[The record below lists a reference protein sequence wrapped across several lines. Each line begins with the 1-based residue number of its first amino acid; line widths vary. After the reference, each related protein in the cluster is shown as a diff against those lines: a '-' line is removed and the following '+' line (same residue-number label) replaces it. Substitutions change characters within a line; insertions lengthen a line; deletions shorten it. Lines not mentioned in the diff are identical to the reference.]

1 MYPTLFDLA
10 IFGYIAATGL
20 SLAYLVQR
28 EEWLHRLASVAT
40 IAGWVLHAVAL
51 LALAFRL
58 GRPPLGSLSEAVSV
72 AVWVA
77 VLWALWVERQYGVK
91 VLGAFVLPV
100 VLVFSLN
107 SATTRSL
114 GIPGIE
120 RALGGAWIWVHIGL
134 VLVGIAAFV
143 LNFAGALMYVLQE
156 RQLKA
161 KRPGALYYR
170 LPDLETLDRLTYRT
184 LAFGFPF
191 LTTGL
196 ILGVLWAGR
205 AWGSVFSY
213 DPLALLSF
221 VAWAIYA
228 GTLAGRA
235 AAGWHGRRAAYFAII
250 GFAALVLTLGAG
262 TRAAPLW
269 TPRGAAAA
277 GPPASGAAGGLDW
290 MLMGGPQILGQVK
303 AAFALARG
311 CEPVGPTLH
320 PLFPRAFAV
329 GKKVGSE
336 REIARH

>member
-1 MYPTLFDLA
+1 MYPTLLDLA

-40 IAGWVLHAVAL
+40 IAGWVLHAVSL
-51 LALAFRL
+51 LALAVRL

-77 VLWALWVERQYGVK
+77 VLWALWVERI
-91 VLGAFVLPV
+91 
-100 VLVFSLN
+100 N
-107 SATTRSL
+107 STTTRPL
-114 GIPGIE
+114 AIPGIE

-134 VLVGIAAFV
+134 VLLGIAAFV

-161 KRPGALYYR
+161 KRPGKLYYR

-184 LAFGFPF
+184 LALGFPF

-205 AWGSVFSY
+205 AWGSVFAY

-221 VAWAIYA
+221 VAWVIYA

-235 AAGWHGRRAAYFAII
+235 AAGWRGRRAAYFAII
-250 GFAALVLTLGAG
+250 GFATLVLTLGAG
-262 TRAAPLW
+262 
-269 TPRGAAAA
+269 
-277 GPPASGAAGGLDW
+277 
-290 MLMGGPQILGQVK
+290 
-303 AAFALARG
+303 
-311 CEPVGPTLH
+311 
-320 PLFPRAFAV
+320 LFLPGRH
-329 GKKVGSE
+329 GS
-336 REIARH
+336 